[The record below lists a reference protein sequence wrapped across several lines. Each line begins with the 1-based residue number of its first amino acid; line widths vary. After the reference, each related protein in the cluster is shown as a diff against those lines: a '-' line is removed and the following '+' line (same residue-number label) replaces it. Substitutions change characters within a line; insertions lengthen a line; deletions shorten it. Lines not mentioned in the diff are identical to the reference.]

1 MTTSIRALTAAGAL
15 AALTAGFAPAAN
27 ADEIVALIGGKSLA
41 MVNPDSLK
49 VTGKVDVTGAENL
62 VGVDVRPA
70 DGMLYGVTAAG
81 DIVTIDVKTGA
92 ATKKST
98 LSEKLAA
105 GAKVTVDFN
114 PMADRLRIMTDAGVS
129 LRVNVDDGKATV
141 DGSHKF
147 AETDMHKGEKPN
159 VVAGA
164 YTNSLVGKKA
174 EKTELFNI
182 DATIPALVK
191 QAPPNDGVLNAIGKI
206 GVKPSGAV
214 AFEIAASA
222 DGKNAG
228 WLLTGG
234 ELYSVDLTTGAT
246 KKAGAIE
253 GAAEATDIAWLP
265 SK

>member
-1 MTTSIRALTAAGAL
+1 MRSTLTSFAAACALVAGVA
-15 AALTAGFAPAAN
+15 TPAA
-27 ADEIVALIGGKSLA
+27 ADAIVALVGGKSLA
-41 MVNPDSLK
+41 MVDPDSLK
-49 VTGKVDVTGAENL
+49 VTGKVDISGASEV

-81 DIVTIDVKTGA
+81 EIVTIDVKSGA

-98 LSEKLAA
+98 LSEKLPA

-114 PMADRLRIMTDAGVS
+114 PMADRLRIMTDGGVS

-159 VVAGA
+159 IVAGA

-206 GVKPSGAV
+206 GVKLSGPV

-222 DGKNAG
+222 DGSNAA

-234 ELYSVDLTTGAT
+234 ELYSVDLATGAT
-246 KKAGAIE
+246 KKAGAVE
-253 GAAEATDIAWLP
+253 GLAEASDIAWRP
-265 SK
+265 KS

>member
-1 MTTSIRALTAAGAL
+1 MTSSSRVLALAGAL
-15 AALTAGFAPAAN
+15 GVVSLAFAGPASA
-27 ADEIVALIGGKSLA
+27 EIVALVGGKSLA
-41 MVNPDSLK
+41 VIDPSSLK
-49 VTGKVDVTGAENL
+49 VVSKADITGASDV
-62 VGVDVRPA
+62 VGIDVRPA
-70 DGMLYGVTAAG
+70 DGALYGVTAG
-81 DIVTIDVKTGA
+81 GEIVTIDAKSGA

-98 LSEKLAA
+98 LSEKIPA

-114 PMADRLRIMTDAGVS
+114 PMADRLRIMTDGGLS

-164 YTNSLVGKKA
+164 YTNSVVGKKA

-206 GVKPSGAV
+206 GVKPSGPV
-214 AFEIAASA
+214 AFEISSEAE
-222 DGKNAG
+222 GKNAG

-234 ELYSVDLTTGAT
+234 ELYSVDLTSGAT
-246 KKAGAIE
+246 KKVGAID
-253 GAAEATDIAWLP
+253 GASEATDIAWKP
-265 SK
+265 AK